1 MRVEV
6 LRVVK
11 RLPLRI
17 DAMAPAAVRGVLEIP
32 QQRREQPLGMRRGG
46 RAVGTGKHIQLARA
60 RHGAIALRGQRR
72 AMGVERLA
80 RQAQACVE
88 AALEPERHDDGIE
101 MLAQLRHESRQ
112 ISVERGG

>member
-1 MRVEV
+1 
-6 LRVVK
+6 
-11 RLPLRI
+11 
-17 DAMAPAAVRGVLEIP
+17 
-32 QQRREQPLGMRRGG
+32 
-46 RAVGTGKHIQLARA
+46 
-60 RHGAIALRGQRR
+60 
-72 AMGVERLA
+72 MGVERLA